1 MNNEEELNQ
10 RKDKLRK
17 EMLQHRSEIDPAS
30 KADYDSWI
38 CDKLYEIV
46 QEWDYPVIHT
56 YIPMGDEINILP
68 LIDRLINNGRAIIA
82 PKTLPDRQLQ
92 HLVLQSIKELEKGV
106 YGTSHPANSIEYLGE
121 PDLIITPGLAYD
133 YKGNRLGYG
142 GGYYDTFLNEQSQA
156 HSVGLAY
163 PFQRMKYI
171 PIASHD
177 IPVNEVISKR
187 EI

>member
-17 EMLQHRSEIDPAS
+17 EILDHRSEIDPAS
-30 KADYDSWI
+30 KADYDSWV
-38 CDKLYEIV
+38 CNQLYDLV
-46 QEWDYPVIHT
+46 QEWDYQVIHT
-56 YIPMGDEINILP
+56 YIPMGDEIDVLP
-68 LIDRLINNGRAIIA
+68 LIDKLINDGRIIIA
-82 PKTLPDRQLQ
+82 PKTLRDRQLE
-92 HLVLQSIKELEKGV
+92 HLVLQSTKKLEKGV
-106 YGTSHPANSIEYLGE
+106 YGTSYPANSIEYIGKL
-121 PDLIITPGLAYD
+121 DLIITPGLAYD

-142 GGYYDTFLNEQSQA
+142 GGYYDAFLTEQHSA

-171 PIASHD
+171 PIGSHD

-187 EI
+187 EL

>member
-17 EMLQHRSEIDPAS
+17 EMLDHRSEIDPAS
-30 KADYDSWI
+30 KADYDSWV
-38 CDKLYEIV
+38 CDQLFDIV
-46 QEWDYPVIHT
+46 QEWDYQVIHT
-56 YIPMGDEINILP
+56 YIPMGDEIDILP
-68 LIDRLINNGRAIIA
+68 LIERLLQDGRVIIA
-82 PKTLPDRQLQ
+82 PKTLPERHLQ
-92 HLVLQSIKELEKGV
+92 HLVLQSTKKLEKGA
-106 YGTSHPANSIEYLGE
+106 YGTSYPANSIEYIGE
-121 PDLIITPGLAYD
+121 LDLIITPGLAYD

-142 GGYYDTFLNEQSQA
+142 GGYYDAFLTEQPNA

-171 PIASHD
+171 PIGSHD

-187 EI
+187 DL

>member
-17 EMLQHRSEIDPAS
+17 EILDHRSEIDPAS
-30 KADYDSWI
+30 KADYDSWV
-38 CDKLYEIV
+38 CNKLYDLV
-46 QEWDYPVIHT
+46 QEWDYQVIHT
-56 YIPMGDEINILP
+56 YIPMVDEIDVLP
-68 LIDRLINNGRAIIA
+68 LIDKLINDGRIIIA
-82 PKTLPDRQLQ
+82 PKTLRDRQME
-92 HLVLQSIKELEKGV
+92 HLVLQSTKKLEKGV
-106 YGTSHPANSIEYLGE
+106 YGTSYPANSIEYIGQI
-121 PDLIITPGLAYD
+121 DLIITPGLAYD

-142 GGYYDTFLNEQSQA
+142 GGYYDAFLTEQHSA

-171 PIASHD
+171 PIGNHD

-187 EI
+187 DL